1 MVYALRLA
9 MFLILLL
16 TLYVLTGVF
25 VAQNGG
31 TQDFNFL
38 GYTWHGPAW
47 APAVAGVGAA
57 SVLLLLHMGS
67 SGLLH
72 QLRLLGHSRKLDEH
86 RALIWDLRESNS
98 RLREEL
104 AASRGSISR
113 SNRSSAD
120 AGSWVD
126 RLRQRFQSPRVTS

>member
-1 MVYALRLA
+1 

-38 GYTWHGPAW
+38 GYSLHLPAW

-57 SVLLLLHMGS
+57 SALLLLHMGS
-67 SGLLH
+67 SGVLH
-72 QLRLLGHSRKLDEH
+72 QVRLLGHSRKLDEH

-98 RLREEL
+98 QLREEL
-104 AASRGSISR
+104 AAARGSVSR
-113 SNRSSAD
+113 SIRPSANG
-120 AGSWVD
+120 ASWFD
-126 RLRQRFQSPRVTS
+126 RLRERFQSPKVTS